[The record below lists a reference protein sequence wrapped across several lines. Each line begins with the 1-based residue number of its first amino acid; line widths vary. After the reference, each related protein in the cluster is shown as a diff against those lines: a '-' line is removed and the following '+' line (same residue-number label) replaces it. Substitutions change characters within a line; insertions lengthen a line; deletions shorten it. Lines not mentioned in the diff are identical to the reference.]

1 MNVVES
7 LPSKV
12 LLGLC
17 VRLWILGTS
26 LYLLANFGFFYLVA
40 LSVLGLFWVIVDKYN
55 FVSKRS
61 SVYELA
67 EQGETIAEK
76 H

>member
-12 LLGLC
+12 SLGLC
-17 VRLWILGTS
+17 VRLWIFGSS
-26 LYLLANFGFFYLVA
+26 LYSLANFVFYLVA